1 MDRPRGGVGGHD
13 DRNHHRPLTALLDW
27 LAALPLPVF
36 YVCLALAAFAENLVP
51 PLPADSVI
59 AVGAFLV
66 ARGDGSLLGVWA
78 ATMIGNIAGAVLL
91 MQAGRRYGLPWL
103 MRRLPQLMAPHRVAQ
118 FQRRFAT
125 HGMLA
130 VVMSRFLPAVRAVV
144 PPVAGALNLPPLR
157 TGVAMTAASGV
168 WYGLICV
175 LAYRA
180 GGQLDMLLAAMARQQ
195 RALALIAGVALA
207 VVLLIM
213 GLRYRRRG

>member
-13 DRNHHRPLTALLDW
+13 DRDHHRPLTALLDW

-59 AVGAFLV
+59 ALGAFLV
-66 ARGDGSLLGVWA
+66 ARGEGSLIGVWA

-103 MRRLPQLMAPHRVAQ
+103 LRRLPQLMAPHRVAQ
-118 FQRRFAT
+118 FQGRFAT

-130 VVMSRFLPAVRAVV
+130 VVISRFLPAVRAVV
-144 PPVAGALNLPPLR
+144 PPVAGALNLPPWR
-157 TGVAMTAASGV
+157 TGIAMTAASAV
-168 WYGLICV
+168 WYGVICV
-175 LAYRA
+175 VAYRA
-180 GGQLDMLLAAMARQQ
+180 GDQLDLLLARIAQQQ
-195 RALALIAGVALA
+195 RTLAVLAVAALA
-207 VVLLIM
+207 VALLVLGIRRL
-213 GLRYRRRG
+213 RRG